1 MERAMDGAW
10 AFVTVSG
17 SGRLPSG
24 VGNSFGAAR
33 LERAGG
39 DVGVTGW
46 SRRSLRVMGR
56 CDGGWRAS
64 APFGSSRGCAT
75 GATAVGRQTL
85 CLPSRPSLSRLA
97 LRQSRDPRREPT
109 ARSPSQRRRR
119 RQPLLLGSASRATSP
134 STDGN
139 ESALTARHAISAP
152 TAAAPTLPHFSTEYL
167 HLCRAQ
173 FEVLVS
179 SVGAAR
185 CAVFFRREA
194 PDGAL
199 EFVPICVHPELQ
211 SVWVVGNAPGSRP
224 PVGPVALP
232 GGLAAEW
239 LLPDYPFVS
248 PGKSRVSHLP
258 DGGLS
263 APIAEDNMVAGLL
276 VVWPSALPGG
286 GGNNKGGR
294 RRGGTLWT
302 VRQKDEVASVAR
314 TLSLAFTLDQRRQG
328 ERTSPDDRR
337 DPVDAIDAPPSGGAA
352 TDAEAQQRREAASRE
367 SLMISQMRE
376 VLSTILHQVRSP
388 LSALRTFGKLLLR
401 RLPPEDLNRDLARDI
416 IVQSERLGDLLLP
429 LDRVAHVPSLLP
441 PSRGGQEAES
451 RGTPAGGS
459 MAASDAERHSRS
471 RDLLLPPSTPSV
483 GTTTAIAAGAVE
495 NNRALQPRLCWMPD
509 VVRPLIG
516 PAKALALELGVAL
529 YAAVEPMDTPA
540 ILADAFALREA
551 ASNIIEN
558 AIKYTALG
566 APPAYRAV
574 YLWIQTVQLRPRRAA
589 SPSKTSAAVPDAD
602 QAVALYVADTGPG
615 VAPAERSL
623 VWQRGYRGQVVGERA
638 LPTRRTAAASSSS
651 PPTALADRTS
661 SSAASS
667 ARGTGL
673 GLYVTQQLVETMGG
687 QVVLISPWPP
697 AAPSDSVNVAAAAA
711 AAAATTRTTNREPSR
726 TNGDGN
732 AASDRSALCV
742 HPQRR
747 PAGGMELLVP
757 PRRARGRPAKRVES
771 AKGIC
776 GGGGGDGGGPGTL
789 VGIVFRR
796 ALAA

>member
-1 MERAMDGAW
+1 M
-10 AFVTVSG
+10 
-17 SGRLPSG
+17 
-24 VGNSFGAAR
+24 
-33 LERAGG
+33 
-39 DVGVTGW
+39 
-46 SRRSLRVMGR
+46 
-56 CDGGWRAS
+56 
-64 APFGSSRGCAT
+64 
-75 GATAVGRQTL
+75 
-85 CLPSRPSLSRLA
+85 
-97 LRQSRDPRREPT
+97 
-109 ARSPSQRRRR
+109 
-119 RQPLLLGSASRATSP
+119 
-134 STDGN
+134 
-139 ESALTARHAISAP
+139 
-152 TAAAPTLPHFSTEYL
+152 
-167 HLCRAQ
+167 
-173 FEVLVS
+173 
-179 SVGAAR
+179 
-185 CAVFFRREA
+185 
-194 PDGAL
+194 
-199 EFVPICVHPELQ
+199 
-211 SVWVVGNAPGSRP
+211 
-224 PVGPVALP
+224 
-232 GGLAAEW
+232 
-239 LLPDYPFVS
+239 
-248 PGKSRVSHLP
+248 
-258 DGGLS
+258 
-263 APIAEDNMVAGLL
+263 
-276 VVWPSALPGG
+276 
-286 GGNNKGGR
+286 
-294 RRGGTLWT
+294 
-302 VRQKDEVASVAR
+302 
-314 TLSLAFTLDQRRQG
+314 
-328 ERTSPDDRR
+328 
-337 DPVDAIDAPPSGGAA
+337 DAIGAPPSDGAA
-352 TDAEAQQRREAASRE
+352 ADAEARQRREAASRE

-441 PSRGGQEAES
+441 PSRGGQEVGW
-451 RGTPAGGS
+451 RGMLAGGA

-483 GTTTAIAAGAVE
+483 DTTTAIAAGTAE

-589 SPSKTSAAVPDAD
+589 SPSKTAAAVVPDAD

-615 VAPAERSL
+615 VAPAESSL
-623 VWQRGYRGQVVGERA
+623 VWQRGYRGQVAGERA

-651 PPTALADRTS
+651 PSTALADRTS
-661 SSAASS
+661 SSSSSSSSASP

-697 AAPSDSVNVAAAAA
+697 AVPSDPVNVAA
-711 AAAATTRTTNREPSR
+711 TTTTTTTTTNREPSR
-726 TNGDGN
+726 SNGDGN

-757 PRRARGRPAKRVES
+757 PRRARGRPAKRVENAES
-771 AKGIC
+771 IC
-776 GGGGGDGGGPGTL
+776 SGDGSGGGGPGTL